1 MLTFG
6 VECPKAVS
14 AAIEIGNHSKILGAK
29 AMLSLLGHQLY
40 RTKGN
45 IEMARTV
52 ISESGSEMIRI
63 KLGICL

>member
-6 VECPKAVS
+6 VECPKVVS

-29 AMLSLLGHQLY
+29 AMLSLFGHQLY
-40 RTKGN
+40 RTKEN
-45 IEMARTV
+45 IELARTV
-52 ISESGSEMIRI
+52 IRESGSDIIRI